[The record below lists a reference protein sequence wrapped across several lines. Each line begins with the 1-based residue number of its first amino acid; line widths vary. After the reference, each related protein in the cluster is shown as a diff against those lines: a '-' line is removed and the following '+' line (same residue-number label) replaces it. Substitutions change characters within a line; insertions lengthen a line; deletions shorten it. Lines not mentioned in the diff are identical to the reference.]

1 MLSGVPVPVLSRG
14 VSGRELFPDE
24 SLLFPGEGGGF
35 SCWKIFARLPKF
47 SLGISGPGLL
57 LLLFA
62 LVLFA
67 PSVPSV
73 FADLLCTPCSG
84 SFELCFFFP
93 ELRAF
98 FSSLLFEKVA
108 VGARQTRSP
117 LLTKEEV
124 EASVSP

>member
-1 MLSGVPVPVLSRG
+1 M
-14 VSGRELFPDE
+14 
-24 SLLFPGEGGGF
+24 
-35 SCWKIFARLPKF
+35 FARLPKF

-62 LVLFA
+62 LELFA

-73 FADLLCTPCSG
+73 FADLLCTPCSE
-84 SFELCFFFP
+84 SFVLCFFFP